1 MKSLVKFITENGGH
15 EYNIVYP
22 LRLLGSGFSG
32 SNTSCAWY
40 NGSLMVNSRIIDY
53 TKVFQSPDIKILESV
68 KLSQTYIF
76 IKNGF
81 TSRNLISKF
90 SDSKINNTIETKYIN
105 NDYNDFYKGFEDC
118 RLVVWNGKLYS
129 YGTRWDKVEQ
139 RCGCICIYELDDNMQ
154 PQNEIIVLPQN
165 NNNCEKNWAAIEDR
179 PFTFVYSHNPLNVI
193 KVDGEGKC
201 TLIKSNVKDENID
214 TIIKGSTQVVRYDS
228 DTYISLVHTNRYYDI
243 DGIGYSDYLTA
254 FVFYDN
260 NLNIIKMSDWFVFK
274 SPMCEFTCGL
284 AIHNDDVYITYSQL
298 DCTSHLLKTT
308 KETIEKFIN
317 SKDDNSKI
325 YSFLDFYNLANY
337 YDTKRLYTTSSP
349 LYSYAATKCCNEH
362 VDTELKLE
370 CLIKTYCNIVKSAN
384 KFGVTELSFEII
396 NTIKKFLDDFPNNCE
411 FYYLLAYLYKLNG
424 DFDEYRRYKQLG
436 DERKV
441 NIHNYFFKYFNPNYL

>member
-1 MKSLVKFITENGGH
+1 
-15 EYNIVYP
+15 
-22 LRLLGSGFSG
+22 
-32 SNTSCAWY
+32 
-40 NGSLMVNSRIIDY
+40 
-53 TKVFQSPDIKILESV
+53 
-68 KLSQTYIF
+68 
-76 IKNGF
+76 
-81 TSRNLISKF
+81 
-90 SDSKINNTIETKYIN
+90 
-105 NDYNDFYKGFEDC
+105 
-118 RLVVWNGKLYS
+118 
-129 YGTRWDKVEQ
+129 
-139 RCGCICIYELDDNMQ
+139 
-154 PQNEIIVLPQN
+154 
-165 NNNCEKNWAAIEDR
+165 
-179 PFTFVYSHNPLNVI
+179 
-193 KVDGEGKC
+193 
-201 TLIKSNVKDENID
+201 
-214 TIIKGSTQVVRYDS
+214 
-228 DTYISLVHTNRYYDI
+228 LVHTNRYYDI

-260 NLNIIKMSDWFVFK
+260 NLNIIKMRDWFVFK

-370 CLIKTYCNIVKSAN
+370 CLIKTYCNIVKNAN
-384 KFGVTELSFEII
+384 KIGVTELSFEII